1 MKNRRMLLPAL
12 LAAALLL
19 ATSVLP
25 AFALDGYDYTYTYN
39 YDFWGELRES
49 PDAYRVEKVISYSDI
64 GLDTPMKTP
73 QSLFVAG
80 EDVYVCDTGN
90 NRILQLRRKGASFDL
105 VRVIDEVKGAEPSTF
120 NAPYDIF
127 VDDEGTM
134 YVCDQNNNRIVKMD
148 RDANYIMSFTKPT
161 DETFTQSIT
170 FLPSKLVVDV
180 AGRVF
185 ALCKNVNKGL
195 VKYEPDGEFT
205 GFIGASEA
213 RFNWYDYIWKLLST
227 KEQRAQQANF
237 VPTEYENIYMD
248 PKGFIFATIA
258 TFEEGDI
265 ETTKPIRRINSI
277 GSDIL
282 IRNARNGREIPMG
295 DLDWDDANEINGPSR
310 LTDITV
316 FDNGIYVALDRMR
329 GRLFGYDTQG
339 NMLWAFGG
347 PGGSDGYFKRP
358 TAVEHMGYDLLVLD
372 QQECSITLFTPTDY
386 GALIYTATEQYLKG
400 FYEDSADT
408 WRQVLVR
415 NGNYDLAYVGIGRAL
430 LREDEYK
437 EAMHCF
443 EVARDAKNY
452 GEALRLYR
460 KVWVEENIGWI
471 FPVILVLLVGP
482 LLIGRVKKMRAEVN
496 GR

>member
-1 MKNRRMLLPAL
+1 MRKTHWLLPAL
-12 LAAALLL
+12 LAALVAALSAAPAL
-19 ATSVLP
+19 AM
-25 AFALDGYDYTYTYN
+25 DGSDYTYTYN

-49 PDAYRVEKVISYSDI
+49 PDAYRAQSVFNYRDL
-64 GLDTPMKTP
+64 GLDTPLKTP
-73 QSLFVAG
+73 QSLFVWG
-80 EDVYVCDTGN
+80 DELFVCDTGN
-90 NRILQLRRKGASFDL
+90 NRVLQLHRSGNTFTL
-105 VRVIDEVKGAEPSTF
+105 TRVIDEVKGASPSAF

-127 VDDEGTM
+127 VDDEGQM

-148 RDANYIMSFTKPT
+148 RDANYIMSFEKPA
-161 DETFTQSIT
+161 DETFTQSLT

-195 VKYEPDGEFT
+195 VKYEPDGTFT

-258 TFEEGDI
+258 TFEENDV
-265 ETTKPIRRINSI
+265 ENTKPIRRINAV

-282 IRNARNGREIPMG
+282 IRNARNGLEIPMG
-295 DLDWDDANEINGPSR
+295 DLDWDDANEISGPSR
-310 LTDITV
+310 LVDITV
-316 FDNGIYVALDRMR
+316 LDNGIYVALDRVR

-339 NMLWAFGG
+339 QMLWAFGG

-358 TAVEHMGYDLLVLD
+358 TALEHMGRDLLVLD
-372 QQECSITLFTPTDY
+372 QQEASITLFTPTDY
-386 GALIYTATEQYLKG
+386 GTLIYDATEQYLAG
-400 FYEDSADT
+400 FYDESAET
-408 WRQVLVR
+408 WRAVLSK

-430 LREDEYK
+430 LREDRYK

-443 EVARDAKNY
+443 EVARDRRNY

-460 KVWVEENIGWI
+460 KVWVEENIGWL
-471 FPVILVLLVGP
+471 FPVILLLLVGP
-482 LLIGRVKKMRAEVN
+482 LLIGGVKKMRAEVN

>member
-1 MKNRRMLLPAL
+1 MKKKRMLLPAL
-12 LAAALLL
+12 LAAFLL
-19 ATSVLP
+19 AASFAP

-49 PDAYRVEKVISYSDI
+49 PDAYRVDQVINYRDI
-64 GLDTPMKTP
+64 GLDTPMKQP
-73 QSLFVAG
+73 QSLFVDGA
-80 EDVYVCDTGN
+80 DVYVCDTGN
-90 NRILQLRRKGASFDL
+90 NRVIQLRRSGGSFAL
-105 VRVIDEVKGAEPSTF
+105 VRVIDEVKGAEPAAF
-120 NAPYDIF
+120 NGPSDIF
-127 VDDEGTM
+127 VDGEGRM

-148 RDANYIMSFTKPT
+148 RDANYIMSFVKPE
-161 DETFTQSIT
+161 DETYNQSLS
-170 FLPSKLVVDV
+170 FLPTRLVVDV

-185 ALCKNVNKGL
+185 ALGKNVNKGL
-195 VKYEPDGEFT
+195 MKYEPDGTFT

-227 KEQRAQQANF
+227 KEQRAQQENF
-237 VPTEYENIYMD
+237 VPTEYENICMD

-258 TFEEGDI
+258 TFDEGDI
-265 ETTKPIRRINSI
+265 ESTKPIRRINSI
-277 GSDIL
+277 GADIL
-282 IRNARNGREIPMG
+282 IRNGEEIPMG
-295 DLDWDDANEINGPSR
+295 DLDWDTASEISGPSR
-310 LTDITV
+310 LVDVTV
-316 FDNGIYVALDRMR
+316 FDNGIYVAVDRVR

-358 TAVEHMGYDLLVLD
+358 VSLEHMGYDLLVLD
-372 QQECSITLFTPTDY
+372 QQECSITVFTPTDY
-386 GALIYTATEQYLKG
+386 GSLIYTATEQYLSG

-408 WRQVLVR
+408 WRRVLAR

-430 LREDEYK
+430 LREDRYK

-460 KVWVEENIGWI
+460 KEWVEENIGWI
-471 FPVILVLLVGP
+471 FPLIVVLLAGP
-482 LLIGRVKKMRAEVN
+482 LLIGRVRKMKMEVN

>member
-1 MKNRRMLLPAL
+1 MREKRMRLPAL
-12 LAAALLL
+12 LAAMLL
-19 ATSVLP
+19 AASFLP
-25 AFALDGYDYTYTYN
+25 ALALDGYDYTYTYN

-49 PDAYRVEKVISYSDI
+49 PDAYRVEKVINYRDI

-73 QSLFVAG
+73 QSLFVDG
-80 EDVYVCDTGN
+80 NELYVCDTGN
-90 NRILQLRRKGASFDL
+90 NRILHLRRDGGEFSL
-105 VRVIDEVKGAEPSTF
+105 VRVIDEVKGAEPAAF

-127 VDDEGTM
+127 VDGEGQM

-148 RDANYIMSFTKPT
+148 RDANYIMSFVKPT
-161 DETFTQSIT
+161 DETFTQSLT

-195 VKYEPDGEFT
+195 VKYEADGTFT

-227 KEQRAQQANF
+227 KEQRAQQVNF
-237 VPTEYENIYMD
+237 VPTEYENIYLD
-248 PKGFIFATIA
+248 AKGFIFATIA
-258 TFEEGDI
+258 TFEEGDV

-282 IRNARNGREIPMG
+282 IRNAHNGREIPMG
-295 DLDWDDANEINGPSR
+295 DLDWDDANEISGSSR
-310 LTDITV
+310 LVDITV
-316 FDNGIYVALDRMR
+316 FDNGIYVALDRVR

-358 TAVEHMGYDLLVLD
+358 VALEHMGYDLLALD

-386 GALIYTATEQYLKG
+386 GAMIYTASEQYLKG
-400 FYEDSADT
+400 FYDESADT
-408 WRQVLVR
+408 WRQVLAR

-430 LREDEYK
+430 LREDQYE

-443 EVARDAKNY
+443 EVARDSKNY

-460 KVWVEENIGWI
+460 KEWVEKNINWI
-471 FPVILVLLVGP
+471 FPLILALLVGP
-482 LLIGRVKKMRAEVN
+482 LLIGGVKKMRAEVN

>member
-1 MKNRRMLLPAL
+1 MREKHLLLPAL
-12 LAAALLL
+12 LAAILL
-19 ATSVLP
+19 ASSLLP
-25 AFALDGYDYTYTYN
+25 ALATDSSGYTYTYN

-49 PDAYRVEKVISYSDI
+49 PDAYRVEAVINYRDI

-73 QSLFVAG
+73 QSLFVRG
-80 EDVYVCDTGN
+80 SELFVCDTGN
-90 NRILQLRRKGASFDL
+90 NRILQLRRSGNEFSL
-105 VRVIDEVKGAEPSTF
+105 VRVIDQVKGASPSAF
-120 NAPYDIF
+120 SAPCDIF
-127 VDDEGTM
+127 VDDEGQM

-148 RDANYIMSFTKPT
+148 RDANYIMSFTKPV
-161 DETFTQSIT
+161 DETFTQSLT

-195 VKYEPDGEFT
+195 VKYEPDGTFT

-227 KEQRAQQANF
+227 KEQRAQQQNF
-237 VPTEYENIYMD
+237 VPTEYENIFLD
-248 PKGFIFATIA
+248 AKGFVFATIA
-258 TFEEGDI
+258 TFEEGDV
-265 ETTKPIRRINSI
+265 ETTKPIRRINAI

-282 IRNARNGREIPMG
+282 IRNAQDIPMG
-295 DLDWDDANEINGPSR
+295 DLDWDDANEISGPSR
-310 LTDITV
+310 LVDITV
-316 FDNGIYVALDRMR
+316 FDNGIYVAVDRVR

-339 NMLWAFGG
+339 HMLWAFGG

-358 TAVEHMGYDLLVLD
+358 AALEHMGYDLLVLD

-400 FYEDSADT
+400 FYDESAET
-408 WRQVLVR
+408 WREVLAR
-415 NGNYDLAYVGIGRAL
+415 NGNYDLAYIGIGRSL
-430 LREDEYK
+430 LREDRYK

-443 EVARDAKNY
+443 EVARDARNY

-460 KVWVEENIGWI
+460 KEWVEENVGWI
-471 FPVILVLLVGP
+471 FPLIIVLLAGP
-482 LLIGRVKKMRAEVN
+482 LLIGGVKKMRAEVN